1 MSERPEA
8 HPPTGP
14 HEPDPTPAAL
24 QDDLAANWL
33 RTLAPTSFTA
43 VPRADVQRI
52 VAGMVRDMAAG
63 LAADPVDPR
72 PGRQAGETLVSIRF
86 NGAESLRASLTTLAP
101 GLLAIAETDG
111 RPDPVG
117 RAFTMLGA
125 LGAGYASALRDWL
138 FEQQEAVK
146 LALRRATGEVERK
159 LARSE
164 ARFREVFVRSAVGI
178 AISDA
183 SGKLAQVNPALAEIL
198 GVGATDLVGRGIE
211 EFFHPQ
217 DIVDLREDY
226 HELEGMGGK
235 PLRRRRRLV
244 RADGQLVW
252 VHLAVSVLR
261 DLPELPALH
270 LTMVENVSDLHLLQD
285 LTSHQTL
292 HDVLTGL
299 PNRQY
304 LLSQLQSQLGGQ
316 VAGEQVTLFQ
326 LDLDGFTAIN
336 HGLGPE
342 EGDRLLAVVAR
353 RLERLFADRR
363 ALVARLAGDEFA
375 VLCPTGCPPAEVL
388 DTVNQIN
395 ESLAE
400 AVYVPAGGVGLSACV
415 GVAHGP
421 VGGIEPTELLRRTDV
436 ALRRAQATG
445 SRQWAEFDR
454 DRDAVD
460 RRAATLAAT
469 LGGALEFGELT
480 AGWQPWVSFDDDSYV
495 AVSVRASW
503 PHPEQG
509 TLEHQEC
516 LALAERTGASV
527 AFASWLID
535 ECAERAA
542 TWWSKFGDRTP
553 LVGVGLGAS
562 QVADPDLVATVDSAV
577 RRAGIRPAALGLGVP
592 VDTVANGHGEARD
605 NVDTLH
611 DMGVRILLG
620 DAGAAPVELML
631 LDEWPIRTVQ
641 LAESLVVSLAAAGT
655 ESRLARAG
663 GGLVRGLADA
673 GIRVVVPGLRT
684 AAEANWWRSVGAR
697 AASGPYFGPVLDA
710 DQMTARLADRLGA
723 RS

>member
-1 MSERPEA
+1 MA
-8 HPPTGP
+8 
-14 HEPDPTPAAL
+14 PDRLAAL
-24 QDDLAANWL
+24 QADLAATWL
-33 RTLAPTSFTA
+33 RTLSPTSFTA
-43 VPRADVQRI
+43 MPRADVERI
-52 VAGMVRDMAAG
+52 VTALVRELATG
-63 LAADPVDPR
+63 LAADPVDR
-72 PGRQAGETLVSIRF
+72 RAGQQAGETLVSIRF
-86 NGAESLRASLTTLAP
+86 NGAESLCASLTTLGP
-101 GLLAIAETDG
+101 GLLAIAEADG

-138 FEQQEAVK
+138 FEQQEEVK

-198 GVGATDLVGRGIE
+198 GVEAGDLVGRSIE

-217 DIVDLREDY
+217 DVVDLREDY
-226 HELEGMGGK
+226 HELEGLGGR

-244 RADGQLVW
+244 RSDGQLVW

-261 DLPELPALH
+261 DVADLPALH

-285 LTSHQTL
+285 LTSYQSL
-292 HDVLTGL
+292 HDVLTAL

-316 VAGEQVTLFQ
+316 VVGEQVTLFQ

-342 EGDRLLAVVAR
+342 QGDRLLAVVAR
-353 RLERLFADRR
+353 RLETLFAGRR
-363 ALVARLAGDEFA
+363 ALVARLTGDEFA
-375 VLCPTGCPPAEVL
+375 VLCPTGCPPAEVM

-395 ESLAE
+395 EVLAE
-400 AVYVPAGGVGLSACV
+400 AVYLPAGGVGLSACV
-415 GVAHGP
+415 GVAHGQ
-421 VGGIEPTELLRRTDV
+421 VGGMEPTELLRRADV

-445 SRQWAEFDR
+445 YRQWAEFDR

-460 RRAATLAAT
+460 RRQATLAAT

-480 AGWQPWVSFDDDSYV
+480 TGWQPWVSFDDGGYV
-495 AVSVRASW
+495 GIAARASW

-516 LALAERTGASV
+516 VALAERTGASV
-527 AFASWLID
+527 PFASWLIN
-535 ECAERAA
+535 ECADQAA
-542 TWWSKFGDRTP
+542 AWWSKFGDRTP
-553 LVGVGLGAS
+553 PVGVGLGAS
-562 QVADPDLVATVDSAV
+562 QVADPDLVATVESAV
-577 RRAGIRPAALGLGVP
+577 RRTGIRPSALCLGVP
-592 VDTVANGHGEARD
+592 VDPVANGRGEARD
-605 NVDTLH
+605 NVVTLH
-611 DMGVRILLG
+611 DMGVRVLLG
-620 DAGAAPVELML
+620 DAGVGPVELML
-631 LDEWPIRTVQ
+631 LDEWPVQTVQ
-641 LAESLVVSLAAAGT
+641 LAESLVASLADAGT
-655 ESRLARAG
+655 ESRLAHVG

-697 AASGPYFGPVLDA
+697 AASGPYFGPVLGT